1 MRVFC
6 VLVSLIINARDAKRI
21 SLFSFFLLLLL
32 LSSVCLTEFFFV
44 HLLRSK
50 KRLLFLSRRFS
61 SHHERVTFRTLPPKN
76 TTKKRPRKTKKG
88 EKKMSL
94 FPPSSGLPPRNS
106 EISRHMGERYISLTH
121 IFLYLFVAH
130 TFTHTHARARY
141 LLTTLI
147 KMPSL
152 PSPETTMTLAGVG
165 MVRFIPTLLSFS
177 FSFSE

>member
-6 VLVSLIINARDAKRI
+6 VLVSLIINARVAKRI
-21 SLFSFFLLLLL
+21 SLFYFFLLLLLL

-61 SHHERVTFRTLPPKN
+61 SHHKRGTFRTLLCPK
-76 TTKKRPRKTKKG
+76 TQQKKDHTHQKRWKKDVSFS
-88 EKKMSL
+88 SL
-94 FPPSSGLPPRNS
+94 FWVAS
-106 EISRHMGERYISLTH
+106 EISRHVGERYISLTH